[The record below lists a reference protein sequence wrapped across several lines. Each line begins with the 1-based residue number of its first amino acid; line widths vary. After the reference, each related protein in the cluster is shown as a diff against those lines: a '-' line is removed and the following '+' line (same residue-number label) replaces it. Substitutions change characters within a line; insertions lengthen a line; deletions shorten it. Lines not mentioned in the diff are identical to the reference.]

1 MPYYNY
7 KKLLLKKKFTSE
19 KKCKKEIKP
28 YIKIDRKII
37 KFNDTEF
44 FFL

>member
-19 KKCKKEIKP
+19 KKMQKRNKTIYKN
-28 YIKIDRKII
+28 R
-37 KFNDTEF
+37 
-44 FFL
+44 